1 MRASRAS
8 ACSARSDRSQVAAV
22 TRETGLTSVI
32 VVAADSGPLLLA
44 ACAAALASSAPVEV
58 VLVDNASIDG
68 QPERVAA
75 AHAHDAR
82 VRLLRNDGN
91 LGFGPACNRG
101 AAIARGD
108 VLVFLNPDCT
118 IDADAIAVLRKIAS
132 DSSKLGLLGIE
143 VLSPDGRPAR
153 GNRRR
158 EPTLRRASMTFSGL
172 AYFQSR
178 WPALR
183 GVEMPALRT
192 ERRPPVEIVEAVSGA
207 FMFVPRH
214 VFDEIGGF
222 DEAYFLHVEDLDLCR
237 RVRDAGYAVAIVHG
251 PHAIHAQGASSG
263 HRPLFVSWHKHR
275 GMWRYFR
282 KFDPAARNPLASA
295 AAWIGIWGHFA
306 LLAPF
311 QFARR
316 YVTARAPAPAGD
328 GEATRA
334 T

>member
-1 MRASRAS
+1 MRASRAN
-8 ACSARSDRSQVAAV
+8 ACSARCSRSEVAAV
-22 TRETGLTSVI
+22 AREAGLTSVVI
-32 VVAADSGPLLLA
+32 VAADSGPLLMTS
-44 ACAAALASSAPVEV
+44 CAAALASEAPVEV
-58 VLVDNASIDG
+58 ILVDNASVDG

-75 AHAHDAR
+75 AYARDAR
-82 VRLLRNDGN
+82 IRVLRNDQN

-101 AAIARGD
+101 ASIARGD

-118 IDADAIAVLRKIAS
+118 IDANAIAVLRHIAS
-132 DSSKLGLLGIE
+132 ESSKLGLLGVE

-158 EPTLRRASMTFSGL
+158 EPTLRRAAMTFSGL

-178 WPALR
+178 WSALG
-183 GVEMPALRT
+183 GVEMPALQT

-207 FMFVPRH
+207 FLFVPRH

-251 PHAIHAQGASSG
+251 PHAIHAQGGSSR
-263 HRPLFVSWHKHR
+263 HRPLFVAWHKHR

-295 AAWIGIWGHFA
+295 LAWAGIWGHFA

-311 QFARR
+311 HFARR
-316 YVTARAPAPAGD
+316 YFSARAPAPPGNGA
-328 GEATRA
+328 ATRA